1 MIPSM
6 KTVEPVYRE
15 IQLYRALP
23 PFTLLTVVGTLF
35 GWFLVVWVAVM
46 GRPLGA
52 LDMPSWLALAIG
64 LPLGVLLPVL
74 YGRMQMLTEVY
85 PDRVS
90 VRNGMSSSMIFPLS
104 NVTAVDLRTDD
115 NIRGDYNDRNL
126 GSDRISRMAYVVTT
140 HSGVQLSMADGRQI
154 LIGSMEPDV
163 LHDAILTQWRPQRAV
178 ETEGVVS

>member
-1 MIPSM
+1 MILSM
-6 KTVEPVYRE
+6 KIVEPVYRE
-15 IQLYRALP
+15 VQYYRALP

-46 GRPLGA
+46 GRSLGA

-115 NIRGDYNDRNL
+115 IRGDYNDRIL
-126 GSDRISRMAYVVTT
+126 GSDRISRMAYVVATN
-140 HSGVQLSMADGRQI
+140 SGVQLSMADGRQI

-178 ETEGVVS
+178 ETEGATP